1 MYNFITHTTT
11 LSIQCRLWGRT
22 LSGTEYAK
30 EKQGKLMLIVVFEMH
45 HNRLMKSNRGSY
57 GDRWPMQT
65 YLGAGVWMHI
75 RIIELLS
82 AVPWLNHQAS
92 CHHYQILQE
101 AQMRSGKTLVCWWNE
116 GQGKRLFDG
125 DGIEISLHQNRLRCS
140 QLQQLY
146 HPRHLGVVMPNQ
158 AHFSE
163 VLVQSKQTYR
173 LSGAFYDFPILLCA
187 LHYWSAE

>member
-1 MYNFITHTTT
+1 MSPLRNN
-11 LSIQCRLWGRT
+11 
-22 LSGTEYAK
+22 
-30 EKQGKLMLIVVFEMH
+30 MLKKSKANWCSLYVVFEMH
-45 HNRLMKSNRGSY
+45 HNRLMKSNTGSY
-57 GDRWPMQT
+57 GDSTQRPMQT
-65 YLGAGVWMHI
+65 YLGAGVWMHV

-101 AQMRSGKTLVCWWNE
+101 AQMRSGKTPVCWWNE

-125 DGIEISLHQNRLRCS
+125 DDIEIALHQNLLQCS
-140 QLQQLY
+140 QWQQLY

-163 VLVQSKQTYR
+163 VLVQSKQKIQVEWSILW
-173 LSGAFYDFPILLCA
+173 LSNVIVHAALLKCWIEA
-187 LHYWSAE
+187 WQIKY